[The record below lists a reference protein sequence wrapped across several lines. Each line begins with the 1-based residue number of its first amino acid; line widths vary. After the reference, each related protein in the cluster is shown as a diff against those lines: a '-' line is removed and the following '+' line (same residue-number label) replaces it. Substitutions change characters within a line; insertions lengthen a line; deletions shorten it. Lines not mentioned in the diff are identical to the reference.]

1 MGPVPSSGRRRRLG
15 ELLVDAGL
23 LNEDHLKAA
32 LNEQRRWG
40 GRLGRT
46 VVEMGFV
53 KEADMVNVLA
63 QQLSLRTVDLDKAQL
78 PERITDCLRLDLA
91 ERYGVFPL
99 GVDAQGH
106 TLYLATSDPTNLEHA
121 QELEFATNMKVQLV
135 VATGSSID
143 RAIRKYYFGENVVP
157 TATIR
162 PQSLGVNE
170 TTFELDELLGEA
182 PDAPPSAPQP
192 RPRQP
197 EPAATPAQPAPSTPS
212 NELAALKHEVALLRE
227 QVLALE
233 TISTSQVRAL
243 RVLLE
248 ILIESGLVTREEYL
262 DHLHRP
268 E

>member
-1 MGPVPSSGRRRRLG
+1 M
-15 ELLVDAGL
+15 
-23 LNEDHLKAA
+23 NEDQLKAA
-32 LNEQRRWG
+32 LNEQRKWG

-53 KEADMVNVLA
+53 NEADMVNVLA
-63 QQLSLRTVDLDKAQL
+63 QQLSLRTVDLDQAQL

-99 GVDAQGH
+99 GVDAHGH
-106 TLYLATSDPTNLEHA
+106 TLFIATSDPTNVEHI
-121 QELEFATNMKVQLV
+121 QELEFATNMKLELA
-135 VATGSSID
+135 VATGSAID

-157 TATIR
+157 TRTLR
-162 PQSLGVNE
+162 PENLGVNE
-170 TTFELDELLGEA
+170 TTFELDELMGEA
-182 PDAPPSAPQP
+182 PDAPPSQP
-192 RPRQP
+192 SARPSVK
-197 EPAATPAQPAPSTPS
+197 PAQPPAPAAVPG
-212 NELAALKHEVALLRE
+212 ELAALKQEVAVLRE
-227 QVLALE
+227 QVQGLE

-262 DHLHRP
+262 EHLHRP

>member
-1 MGPVPSSGRRRRLG
+1 M
-15 ELLVDAGL
+15 EAGL
-23 LNEDHLKAA
+23 LNQNQLQAA

-53 KEADMVNVLA
+53 NEADMVQVLA
-63 QQLSLRTVDLDKAQL
+63 QQLALGTVDLDCAQL
-78 PERITDCLRLDLA
+78 PGHVTDYLRLDLA

-99 GVDAQGH
+99 GVDTQGQ
-106 TLYLATSDPTNLEHA
+106 TLFLATSDPTNIEHL
-121 QELEFATNMKVQLV
+121 QELEFATNMKVQPV

-157 TATIR
+157 TPTLR
-162 PQSLGVNE
+162 PENLGVNE
-170 TTFELDELLGEA
+170 TTFELNELLGEV
-182 PDAPPSAPQP
+182 PDAPPSAPQA
-192 RPRQP
+192 RPQS
-197 EPAATPAQPAPSTPS
+197 EPAATSAQPGPQTPAS
-212 NELAALKHEVALLRE
+212 ELAALKHDLALLRE

>member
-1 MGPVPSSGRRRRLG
+1 MGSVAIAGRRRRLG

-53 KEADMVNVLA
+53 KEPDMVHVLA
-63 QQLSLRTVDLDKAQL
+63 QQLSLRSVDLDNTRL

-99 GVDAQGH
+99 GVDTSGH
-106 TLYLATSDPTNLEHA
+106 TLFLATSDPTNVEHA
-121 QELEFATNMKVQLV
+121 QELEFATNMKVELL

-143 RAIRKYYFGENVVP
+143 RAIRRYYFGENVVP

-162 PQSLGVNE
+162 PENLGVNE

-182 PDAPPSAPQP
+182 PNTPPSAPSP
-192 RPRQP
+192 RPKQP
-197 EPAATPAQPAPSTPS
+197 PPSATPMEPPPTAPSA
-212 NELAALKHEVALLRE
+212 EVAALKHDVALLRE
-227 QVLALE
+227 QVVALE

>member
-1 MGPVPSSGRRRRLG
+1 M
-15 ELLVDAGL
+15 

-32 LNEQRRWG
+32 LNEQRKWG

-53 KEADMVNVLA
+53 TEADMVHVLA
-63 QQLSLRTVDLDKAQL
+63 QQLQLRTVNLDQAQL
-78 PERITDCLRLDLA
+78 PDRITDCLRLDLA

-99 GVDAQGH
+99 GVDAHGH
-106 TLYLATSDPTNLEHA
+106 TLFVATSDPTNVEHV
-121 QELEFATNMKVQLV
+121 QELEFATNMKLELA

-143 RAIRKYYFGENVVP
+143 RAIRRYYFGENVVP

-162 PQSLGVNE
+162 PDQLGVNE

-182 PDAPPSAPQP
+182 AQAPPSQP
-192 RPRQP
+192 RPRKSASAEP
-197 EPAATPAQPAPSTPS
+197 PAA
-212 NELAALKHEVALLRE
+212 AAVPGEVAELKHEVAVLRE
-227 QVLALE
+227 QVQALE
-233 TISTSQVRAL
+233 AISTSQVRAL

-262 DHLHRP
+262 EHLHRP
-268 E
+268 D

>member
-1 MGPVPSSGRRRRLG
+1 MGSIPTAGRRRRLG
-15 ELLVDAGL
+15 ELLVEAGL

-53 KEADMVNVLA
+53 KEADMVHVLA
-63 QQLSLRTVDLDKAQL
+63 QQLQLRTVDLDQAQL
-78 PERITDCLRLDLA
+78 PVRITDCLRLDLA

-99 GVDAQGH
+99 GVDAHGH
-106 TLYLATSDPTNLEHA
+106 TLFVATSDPTNVEHV
-121 QELEFATNMKVQLV
+121 QELEFATNMKLELA

-143 RAIRKYYFGENVVP
+143 RAIRRYYFGENVVP

-162 PQSLGVNE
+162 PENLGVNE

-182 PDAPPSAPQP
+182 PQA
-192 RPRQP
+192 
-197 EPAATPAQPAPSTPS
+197 APSQPTRKTAPTPPPLPTTAVPG
-212 NELAALKHEVALLRE
+212 EVAALKHEVALLRE
-227 QVLALE
+227 QVQALE
-233 TISTSQVRAL
+233 AISTSQVRAL

-268 E
+268 D

>member
-1 MGPVPSSGRRRRLG
+1 MGTIPGTGRRRRLG
-15 ELLVDAGL
+15 ELLVEAGL

-53 KEADMVNVLA
+53 TETDMVNVLA
-63 QQLSLRTVDLDKAQL
+63 QQLQLRTVDLDQAQL
-78 PERITDCLRLDLA
+78 PDRITDCLRLDLA

-99 GVDAQGH
+99 GVDAHGH
-106 TLYLATSDPTNLEHA
+106 TLFLATSDPTNVEHA
-121 QELEFATNMKVQLV
+121 QELEFATNMKLELA

-143 RAIRKYYFGENVVP
+143 RAIRRYYFGENVVP
-157 TATIR
+157 TKTIR
-162 PQSLGVNE
+162 PENLGVNE
-170 TTFELDELLGEA
+170 TTFELDELLGE
-182 PDAPPSAPQP
+182 PPSAPPSHPNPPP
-192 RPRQP
+192 RPAEAP
-197 EPAATPAQPAPSTPS
+197 PALPPRDAPSAA
-212 NELAALKHEVALLRE
+212 ELTRLKQEVAVLRE
-227 QVLALE
+227 QVMALE

-248 ILIESGLVTREEYL
+248 ILIESGLVTRDEYL